1 MKKILFFFLGILILV
16 LTPASGVTA
25 CGPAKPQSPLAE
37 NRAKWQAQGIQHYRF
52 NLSISCFCPFQEQMP
67 LTIEV
72 QNGKVVSISARDGE
86 DVTPFL
92 ESYSR
97 SDTIDKLFNI
107 IASAEGS
114 ADELEIEYN
123 PTYGF
128 PSLVWIDYM
137 KNAVDPGLPG

>member
-1 MKKILFFFLGILILV
+1 
-16 LTPASGVTA
+16 
-25 CGPAKPQSPLAE
+25 
-37 NRAKWQAQGIQHYRF
+37 
-52 NLSISCFCPFQEQMP
+52 MP

-128 PSLVWIDYM
+128 PSSVWIDYTIKLADDEM
-137 KNAVDPGLPG
+137 GYEVTPASGVINFEVLH